1 MTERTQRTLWTLLA
15 VVAIGL
21 AAATVYLY
29 SQSRTLSAAQK
40 PVGRAVYTSFS
51 ERASIPQL
59 YTCDL
64 QGGDDRPLVQS
75 QAGDLAPVS
84 GPLRADEGRA
94 PRVAFLRFTSDPGS
108 QPSGQIGAPGGVYV
122 VSSNGGQERKV
133 SGTVPCLLQ
142 VFPAWSPDGEQLAF
156 AGVEDL
162 DGDGK
167 YLSAEA
173 GIYIADAQGAQVR
186 RVATVHAFESS
197 LRWSPRSAQLILQV
211 HKADAPLPVAHLLDL
226 QTGELT
232 ARDDGTTVGCW
243 SPDGQYI
250 AAYSMIDR
258 EIHVLNTEG
267 DELWTAETPLGY
279 VTDLHWLPAATTDV
293 DTEGRFLAL
302 RAAEPNMGWGQIF
315 ISSSLIVRGD
325 EPTWRQL
332 TADDAS
338 AASVAPSPDGCW
350 ALFTMIPE
358 RGSEMDADIYLL
370 DLSRGQ
376 SQQLTQNPGWD
387 GLATWV
393 PTQAR

>member
-51 ERASIPQL
+51 ETASIPQL

-64 QGGDDRPLVQS
+64 QGGDDRPLVQA

-122 VSSNGGQERKV
+122 ISSNGGQERKV
-133 SGTVPCLLQ
+133 SGTVPRLLQ

-226 QTGELT
+226 QKGELT

-258 EIHVLNTEG
+258 EIHVLDTEG
-267 DELWTAETPLGY
+267 EEVWSTATPAGY
-279 VTDLHWLPAATTDV
+279 VADLYWLPATSTEAD
-293 DTEGRFLAL
+293 DEGRFLAL
-302 RAAEPNMGWGQIF
+302 CAAEPNTGWGQLF
-315 ISSSLIVRGD
+315 VSSPLIARGAA
-325 EPTWRQL
+325 PTWRAL
-332 TADDAS
+332 TAADAVL
-338 AASVAPSPDGCW
+338 AHVTPSPDGHW
-350 ALFTMIPE
+350 AVFTQLAEGGTGME
-358 RGSEMDADIYLL
+358 ADLYLL
-370 DLSRGQ
+370 NLEQGRA
-376 SQQLTQNPGWD
+376 QQLTLEPGYEGWP
-387 GLATWV
+387 AWV
-393 PTQAR
+393 PNGRE